1 MKLITKTVVTAINL
15 TETEIDVLEQ
25 ARKILLEIGNSLEFN
40 LSIDR
45 DNFSGAIDFIND
57 VLNDNLNDVSIIKPI
72 TEGE

>member
-15 TETEIDVLEQ
+15 TETEIDALEQ

-40 LSIDR
+40 LSIDQ

-72 TEGE
+72 KEGE

>member
-25 ARKILLEIGNSLEFN
+25 ARKILLEIGDSLEFN
-40 LSIDR
+40 LSIDW

-57 VLNDNLNDVSIIKPI
+57 ILNDRLEDVSIIQPI
-72 TEGE
+72 KEGE